1 MDIYEIRRKR
11 MTDLIKAEPFNGNQ
25 AAFAAKI
32 DKQASYVSRCLLP
45 LGKPHRKRIGED
57 MAREIERT
65 LGLPVLYMDTNGSR
79 VANAIKDEAAL
90 DAYALIDRALA
101 ALVIVGRRKDEIIE
115 AIRLAERDSQ
125 EARESVMQGMREKT
139 P

>member
-11 MTDLIKAEPFNGNQ
+11 MADLIKSPPFNGNQ

-65 LGLPVLYMDTNGSR
+65 LDLPALWMDTNGSA
-79 VANAIKDEAAL
+79 VAGAIKDEAAL
-90 DAYALIDRALA
+90 DAYGLINRALA

-115 AIRLAERDSQ
+115 AIRLAERDSR
-125 EARESVMQGMREKT
+125 EARESVLLGIKEKVR
-139 P
+139 